1 MKLEIKEGLN
11 SSSEIVVRDIKDI
24 ANSSEGGGGVMI

>member
-1 MKLEIKEGLN
+1 MKLRITDGLN

-24 ANSSEGGGGVMI
+24 ADSSEGGGFVI